1 MFSILY
7 IYFEIDMLSISYI
20 ICFVV
25 YIQYVKYICIDVK
38 QNFFIRS
45 NNQKGVYFFILL
57 FKRV

>member
-20 ICFVV
+20 LCFVV

-38 QNFFIRS
+38 AE
-45 NNQKGVYFFILL
+45 L
-57 FKRV
+57 FYKEY